1 MKHLINKWFVGLLIF
16 FQSSFAIGQ
25 NVSLNINTMCAN
37 STACN
42 PFLNDYPCDGK
53 KLRTTHGSPK
63 FYSLTSGSTT
73 TRLIELQANIVQS
86 EGNTTYYSEGLTLE
100 YSFKK
105 GTLYTIKVK
114 YIGIQ
119 TSPTSSRAFPLI
131 IADLV
136 SNPPRYNQNC
146 NLGIFPWNNG
156 NETND
161 PRQMRVL
168 AGEALGVLEFQPTK
182 DFSYLWLYSQPATIN
197 EVVGSAIYSI
207 EIIDNGTSSPNCYP
221 DANFNFCDP
230 AKVWN
235 GSADVRATNPLTIG
249 CDAFKTSSA
258 PGAGAA
264 FVRRFTAPSIT
275 LSPGFVGSAT
285 DPSGAIRTLK
295 IIPSTAPCTQQ
306 LRVASPISNIKNETE
321 PEKPLME
328 NIQIYPSPSRGLVNI
343 NFNRS
348 ALLNAEI
355 TVVDQSGRVVYQM
368 RNKSESNLVQLN
380 LQHLSNGIYFIKVN
394 AQNKLAVKKL
404 LISK

>member
-1 MKHLINKWFVGLLIF
+1 MKYKTYKWLVGVLLCF
-16 FQSSFAIGQ
+16 SGSFAIGQ

-42 PFLNDYPCDGK
+42 PFLSDYSCDGK

-63 FYSLTSGSTT
+63 FYSITSGSTT
-73 TRLIELQANIVQS
+73 TRLIELQANTVQS
-86 EGNTTYYSEGLTLE
+86 DGKTTYYSEGITLE

-114 YIGIQ
+114 CIGII

-136 SNPPRYNQNC
+136 LDPPRYNQNC

-161 PRQMRVL
+161 PKQMKVS

-182 DFSYLWLYSQPATIN
+182 NFSYLWLYSQPATIN

-207 EIIDNGTSSPNCYP
+207 EIIDNGTSSPNCYS

-230 AKVWN
+230 SRVWN
-235 GSADVRATNPLTIG
+235 GSSDVRAVNPITIS

-264 FVRRFTAPSIT
+264 FTRRFTAPKIT

-285 DPSGAIRTLK
+285 DPSGALRTLK
-295 IIPSTAPCTQQ
+295 IIPSNAPCTQA
-306 LRVASPISNIKNETE
+306 LRVATPTSNVQDEALTKQ
-321 PEKPLME
+321 PLME

-348 ALLNAEI
+348 TLLNAEI
-355 TVVDQSGRVVYQM
+355 TVVDKSGRVVYQM